1 MNNKMYTVEISNVCA
16 ETVYANAPKQA
27 VQYVIKT
34 NQLPYKILSTHD
46 ITNSMQV
53 GVKVSLLGGTKES
66 VSYYVLGKVNDWFV
80 D

>member
-27 VQYVIKT
+27 VQYVLKT

-53 GVKVSLLGGTKES
+53 GKSKFTWWNKGICKLLCI
-66 VSYYVLGKVNDWFV
+66 GKSK
-80 D
+80 

>member
-1 MNNKMYTVEISNVCA
+1 M
-16 ETVYANAPKQA
+16 
-27 VQYVIKT
+27 
-34 NQLPYKILSTHD
+34 PYKILSTHD

-66 VSYYVLGKVNDWFV
+66 VSYYVLEKVNDWFV